1 MQGPEEYNVLHIGPE
16 SAFAQD
22 QKIIT
27 EAKKARI
34 GKIANRLFVGVLALG
49 IVFYNHSLQGSL
61 EENELK
67 VNSLIDEVG
76 ALNQN
81 NFTLQ
86 EQISSQD
93 AVLKGIETD
102 FSKLGSALE
111 GGDNQEIAGLFTSI
125 LEKFSESDQTA
136 LTLSEDVVLS
146 ETEDSSL
153 DILILGTNGALTDTI
168 MVANIN
174 ETKKKVTL
182 ISIPR
187 DLYMN
192 GRRINEYYTYYGV
205 ETLERMV
212 ESVTGLEIDQYVQ
225 VDLDGFEQV
234 VDVIGGIDIYVP
246 EAIYDGLY
254 PNGKGGYSA
263 FSIEEGTHHMN
274 GEEALR
280 YARSRKS
287 TSDFDRAGR
296 QQEILSAVKT
306 KIVQMDSVMDMKEL
320 MEIFQTGL
328 TYTSTDINVVDLVSY
343 YSDYQDYE
351 LSTGFVLS
359 TGNYLYSMI
368 NESGAYILLP
378 NSGSFTE
385 IQGVIQDLIN

>member
-27 EAKKARI
+27 VAKKARI
-34 GKIANRLFVGVLALG
+34 GKIANRLFMGVLALG

-174 ETKKKVTL
+174 ETKEKVTL

-225 VDLDGFEQV
+225 VDLEGFEQV